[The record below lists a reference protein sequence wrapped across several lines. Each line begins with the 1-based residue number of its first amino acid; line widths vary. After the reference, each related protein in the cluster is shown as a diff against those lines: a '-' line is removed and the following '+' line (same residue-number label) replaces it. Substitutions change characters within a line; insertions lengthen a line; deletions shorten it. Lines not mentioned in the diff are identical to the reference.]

1 MLKKEKK
8 KKIKKMFP
16 SRVSSPRRLDYES
29 TALTIELS
37 EPSCLRVGV
46 WCVDLSV
53 CGCWLCVCGV
63 GAEFLLK
70 IVGIISPPIPCRAFV
85 ESFLN
90 KLHESC

>member
-1 MLKKEKK
+1 
-8 KKIKKMFP
+8 MF
-16 SRVSSPRRLDYES
+16 RSSL
-29 TALTIELS
+29 ALQCNPYVHSSGQCLLTGVLVYI
-37 EPSCLRVGV
+37 CLRVGV

-53 CGCWLCVCGV
+53 CGCVLCVCGV

-70 IVGIISPPIPCRAFV
+70 IVGIISPPIPCRDFV